1 MEQNE
6 EVLIDSLPSD
16 IYTQIVTLARV
27 RDIQLIIAALD
38 ALYFLSEL
46 GESMC
51 EAISLVRHCIG
62 QYQLQHQITSVI
74 NLLLNHGTM
83 TLPISAIHRCQSMR
97 QLRFEFLVMLDA

>member
-6 EVLIDSLPSD
+6 ESLIESLPAD
-16 IYTQIVTLARV
+16 IYAQIVTLARV
-27 RDIQLIIAALD
+27 YDIQLIIAALD

-62 QYQLQHQITSVI
+62 MLSDTGSASQYSW
-74 NLLLNHGTM
+74 
-83 TLPISAIHRCQSMR
+83 
-97 QLRFEFLVMLDA
+97 LVMGLEFVKLEMNTV

>member
-6 EVLIDSLPSD
+6 ESLIESLPAD

-27 RDIQLIIAALD
+27 YDIQLIIAALD

-62 QYQLQHQITSVI
+62 RSSNDMLT
-74 NLLLNHGTM
+74 LWLLN
-83 TLPISAIHRCQSMR
+83 A
-97 QLRFEFLVMLDA
+97 V

>member
-1 MEQNE
+1 MFVALQIIAGLSQMEQNE
-6 EVLIDSLPSD
+6 ESLIESLPAD

-27 RDIQLIIAALD
+27 YDIQLIIAALD

-62 QYQLQHQITSVI
+62 RSSKADIVVDECS
-74 NLLLNHGTM
+74 
-83 TLPISAIHRCQSMR
+83 
-97 QLRFEFLVMLDA
+97 LDGYTRSEYCVGFS